1 MNIYDCFMYFDE
13 DMLLDIRLNTLEK
26 YVKKFV
32 IAEANYTHNGDQ
44 KKLKFDLNKFKKF
57 KDKIIYLIVD
67 QKPKDLR
74 ETNLSDLEK
83 RNSAILDNAVLR
95 ENFQRNYLFNEIKK
109 FHDEDLVII
118 SDLDEIPNLEN
129 FSYKK
134 RITIFKQKMIM
145 YKLNLAYPDF
155 LWTGSKLCK
164 KKHLISPQW
173 LRNIRTKI
181 YHLWRLDIMF
191 SKKKYNNL
199 EIINDGG
206 WHFSNIKSPENID
219 FKLKSFLHHLEYSE
233 SGLNPNKIDKIM
245 KEKKVLYNYKVD
257 QKKNKWK
264 SDIILKTLPIER
276 LPIYVKNNVQKFKD
290 WID

>member
-1 MNIYDCFMYFDE
+1 MYFDE

>member
-1 MNIYDCFMYFDE
+1 MYFDE

-233 SGLNPNKIDKIM
+233 SGLNPNKIGKIM

-264 SDIILKTLPIER
+264 SDIILKTLPIES